1 MNDSLNKISFDDVIG
16 YEKEKEELRE
26 IQNFIVNIDKY
37 EEIGARI
44 PKGILLIGESGNG
57 KTLMAKA
64 LSSEINI
71 PFYSIGDELN
81 EDTTVKSIRD
91 VFSEARKNSPCII
104 FIDEIDKMDDAD
116 DFMMDFSKN
125 KTSSLI
131 RELLTQMDG
140 FQTNSGIVV
149 IATANSYMHLNKS
162 LLRSGR
168 FDRVIDIRMPNRK
181 ERKQLFEY
189 YAKNKKIEKGVDF
202 DKFAVRTSGLSCADI
217 DNVLNDAALISIR
230 NNSDEI
236 SIKSIETAIDRVMFG
251 TIEHKLSDDARKK
264 IAVHEIGHAVVAIA
278 TGQRENLNKIS
289 LVSRGQTLGFNRFS
303 REDETEKFGYTTKN
317 KMFNQ
322 IMIAYGGIA
331 AEMVKLNDISSGCVQ
346 DIDEANYIAKI
357 MIRRFGMLGITN
369 CIDSV
374 FLRLEENASEKKK
387 KRIEKITDRLL
398 KQALKKAIKVIKGN
412 IGLFNGLYNK
422 LLDCN
427 VIYKEEIEEVI
438 VGLPQA

>member
-1 MNDSLNKISFDDVIG
+1 MNDTLKTISFNDVIG

-26 IQNFIVNIDKY
+26 IQNFIVNLKKY

-91 VFSEARKNSPCII
+91 VFNEARKNSPCVI
-104 FIDEIDKMDDAD
+104 FIDEIDKMDGSR
-116 DFMMDFSKN
+116 DFMFDSFSD
-125 KTSSLI
+125 KTSSLV

-140 FQTNSGIVV
+140 FQTNSGILV
-149 IATANSYMHLNKS
+149 IATANSTMHLNQS

-168 FDRVIDIRMPNRK
+168 FDRMIEIRMPNRN

-189 YAKNKKIEKGVDF
+189 YSRNKKIDNDVNFEKL
-202 DKFAVRTSGLSCADI
+202 AIRTSGLCCADI
-217 DNVLNDAALISIR
+217 DNILNDAALMAIR
-230 NNSDEI
+230 ENKEEI
-236 SIKSIETAIDRVMFG
+236 SMKDIETAIDRVMFG
-251 TIEHKLSDDARKK
+251 ATEHKLSDDTRKK

-278 TGQRENLNKIS
+278 TGQKDNLNKIS

-303 REDETEKFGYTTKN
+303 REDEAEKFGFTTKSSMFN
-317 KMFNQ
+317 KM
-322 IMIAYGGIA
+322 MIAYGGIA
-331 AEMVKLNDISSGCVQ
+331 AEQIVLKDITSGCVQ
-346 DIDEANYIAKI
+346 DIDDAKYIADV

-369 CIDSV
+369 CVDSRS
-374 FLRLEENASEKKK
+374 LRFEDGSSQKK
-387 KRIEKITDRLL
+387 KRKVEKLL
-398 KQALKKAIKVIKGN
+398 DGLLEKALNSSIKIIKDN
-412 IGLFNGLYNK
+412 MNLFDKLYNK
-422 LLDCN
+422 LLECN

-438 VGLPQA
+438 NMVA